1 MLRIEEPVLKVF
13 TIAMVLLNLTLVS
26 QPIWAM

>member
-1 MLRIEEPVLKVF
+1 MLRIEKPVLKVF
-13 TIAMVLLNLTLVS
+13 AIAMVLLYLTLVS